1 MKGIQTRWET
11 NRPDLNRG
19 QRDCCEIGSGSI
31 CSTAEEIRW
40 GERSHQR
47 RVVCTLFSWKCMAD
61 LCFHTHAPCLKPQ
74 FLRLQRLSK
83 LKNHKGAFW
92 SNISWCFN
100 GTAERQKKLA
110 EFTRSLLLHG
120 CLIKTGLFFFLGDY
134 TPHNYVNVI
143 NISKYLI
150 FIFNGLFNFID
161 ANNISIC
168 FHWVSYFCIGTSRCN
183 NGSCKIY
190 SNIQS
195 QPCSVWK

>member
-1 MKGIQTRWET
+1 MRNKQAGSEPWTTWLLWDRQREY
-11 NRPDLNRG
+11 LQHSRG
-19 QRDCCEIGSGSI
+19 DKVRRAISPEASGLHSFQLKVHGW
-31 CSTAEEIRW
+31 SVFPHA
-40 GERSHQR
+40 
-47 RVVCTLFSWKCMAD
+47 CTLFKTPVSSPSKAFQTQEPQRSLLKQYLLVFQWDSW
-61 LCFHTHAPCLKPQ
+61 AP
-74 FLRLQRLSK
+74 
-83 LKNHKGAFW
+83 
-92 SNISWCFN
+92 
-100 GTAERQKKLA
+100 KKLA

-150 FIFNGLFNFID
+150 FVVNGLFNFVD